1 MSTTVILQYPYWFL
15 IFCLLLG
22 AGYTVVLYYKND
34 FIQNPTV
41 QQKRIFIGLAA
52 FRFVAITVITF
63 FLLSPFI
70 RSRFTDVQKPEIII
84 LQDNSQSVANTFKS
98 AEDSAKYIS
107 DLQKLMNNFSENYS
121 VKLYPFSNKIA
132 ENDSLK
138 FNGKSTDISNAISQI
153 SNLYSN
159 QNVGAVILASDGI
172 YNQGSNP
179 IYNLS
184 SVKYPVYTVAMGDT
198 VPKKDLKVEKVYFNQ
213 IVYLGDKF
221 KIAVDASATGY
232 NNITSTLSV
241 SDVSAGKKLYAE
253 EVAFSK
259 ESLQSK
265 EFILEATKAGV
276 QHFRVQLNTVEGEYS
291 TANNVKDFFI
301 EVLDSH
307 QQILILAAAPHPDI
321 AALRQAVENNKN
333 YKVEVKF
340 LSDALGLNYNNYNAI
355 VLHQIPTVNGMPQ
368 SLAEQLT
375 KSKTSLWFIAGS
387 QTNIAQLNKMQN
399 AIQVAGYNQS
409 FNDVTATVSSN
420 FPLYN
425 LTDGLSTNIAKMPPL
440 AAPFGQYKIQPTAK
454 VLLQQKIGSVKTEYP
469 LLAFDETGSQKIVVL
484 LGEGL
489 FRWRLYDFQFN
500 KNHDFSNQFIQQII
514 QYLSVKED
522 KRPFKVLLAKNIFNE
537 NEPIV
542 FEAELYNQSY
552 ELINQPEV
560 KLSIKNEARNTTEF
574 TFARSGNGYRLETG
588 NFPEGNY
595 TYSASTKAGEKPYSA
610 SGKFTVAPLQLELL
624 NPVANHQLLYQ
635 ISSETGAQLFYYN
648 QLEALGKTIAENQN
662 IKPIL
667 HDTFKTDSIINLK
680 WIFFL
685 IVCLLSVEW
694 FVRKYLGGY

>member
-1 MSTTVILQYPYWFL
+1 MSTTVILQFPYWFL

-22 AGYTVVLYYKND
+22 AGYAVLLYYKND

-41 QQKRIFIGLAA
+41 QQKRIFIGLAI
-52 FRFVAITVITF
+52 FRFIAITIIAF

-84 LQDNSQSVANTFKS
+84 LQDNSQSVTNTFKT

-138 FNGKSTDISNAISQI
+138 FNSKSTDISNAISQI

-198 VPKKDLKVEKVYFNQ
+198 VPKKDLKVEKVYHNQ

-232 NNITSTLSV
+232 NNVTSTLSV
-241 SDVSAGKKLYAE
+241 NDVSAGKKLYAE
-253 EVAFSK
+253 EITFNK

-291 TANNVKDFFI
+291 TANNVKDFFV
-301 EVLDSH
+301 EVLDSR

-321 AALRQAVENNKN
+321 AALRQAIENNKN
-333 YKVEVKF
+333 YQVEVKF

-355 VLHQIPTVNGMPQ
+355 VLHQLPTVNGMPQ
-368 SLAEQLT
+368 GLAEQLA

-399 AIQVAGYNQS
+399 AIQVAGGNQS
-409 FNDVTATVSSN
+409 FNDVTATVATN

-425 LTDGLSTNIAKMPPL
+425 ITDGLSASTAKMPPL
-440 AAPFGQYKIQPTAK
+440 AAPFGQYKIQPTSK

-469 LLAFDETGSQKIVVL
+469 LLAFDESGSQKTAVL
-484 LGEGL
+484 VGEGL

-500 KNHDFSNQFIQQII
+500 KNHDFSNQFIQQVI

-522 KRPFKVLLAKNIFNE
+522 KRPFKVSLTKNIFNE

-560 KLSIKNEARNTTEF
+560 KLSIKDEAGKATEY
-574 TFARSGNGYRLETG
+574 TFARSGNGYRLEIG
-588 NFPEGNY
+588 NLPEGNY
-595 TYSASTKAGEKPYSA
+595 NYSASTKAADKPHNA
-610 SGKFTVAPLQLELL
+610 AGKFTIAPLQLELL
-624 NPVANHQLLYQ
+624 NSVANHQLLYQ
-635 ISSETGAQLFYYN
+635 ISNETGAELFYHN
-648 QLEALGKTIAENQN
+648 QLEALAKKIIENQN
-662 IKPIL
+662 IKPVL
-667 HDTFKTDSIINLK
+667 YDTFKTDSIINLK

-685 IVCLLSVEW
+685 IVSLLSVEW

>member
-1 MSTTVILQYPYWFL
+1 
-15 IFCLLLG
+15 LLLG
-22 AGYTVVLYYKND
+22 AGYAVLLYYKND

-41 QQKRIFIGLAA
+41 QQKRIFIGLAI
-52 FRFVAITVITF
+52 FRFIAITIIAF

-84 LQDNSQSVANTFKS
+84 LQDNSQSVTNTFKT

-138 FNGKSTDISNAISQI
+138 FNSKSTDISNAISQI

-198 VPKKDLKVEKVYFNQ
+198 VPKKDLKVEKVYHNQ

-232 NNITSTLSV
+232 NNVTSTLSV
-241 SDVSAGKKLYAE
+241 NDVSAGKKLYAE
-253 EVAFSK
+253 EITFNK

-291 TANNVKDFFI
+291 TANNVKDFFV
-301 EVLDSH
+301 EVLDSR

-321 AALRQAVENNKN
+321 AALRQAIENNKN
-333 YKVEVKF
+333 YQVEVKF

-355 VLHQIPTVNGMPQ
+355 VLHQLPTVNGMPQ
-368 SLAEQLT
+368 GLAEQLA

-399 AIQVAGYNQS
+399 AIQVAGGNQS
-409 FNDVTATVSSN
+409 FNDVTATVATN

-425 LTDGLSTNIAKMPPL
+425 ITDGLSASTAKMPPL
-440 AAPFGQYKIQPTAK
+440 AAPFGQYKIQPTSK

-469 LLAFDETGSQKIVVL
+469 LLAFDESGSQKTAVL
-484 LGEGL
+484 VGEGL

-500 KNHDFSNQFIQQII
+500 KNHDFSNQFIQQVI

-522 KRPFKVLLAKNIFNE
+522 KRPFKVSLTKNIFNE

-560 KLSIKNEARNTTEF
+560 KLSIKDEAGKATEY
-574 TFARSGNGYRLETG
+574 TFARSGNGYRLEIG
-588 NFPEGNY
+588 NLPEGNY
-595 TYSASTKAGEKPYSA
+595 NYSASTKAADKPHNA
-610 SGKFTVAPLQLELL
+610 AGKFTIAPLQLELL
-624 NPVANHQLLYQ
+624 NSVANHQLLYQ
-635 ISSETGAQLFYYN
+635 ISNETGAELFYHN
-648 QLEALGKTIAENQN
+648 QLEALAKKIIENQN
-662 IKPIL
+662 IKPVL
-667 HDTFKTDSIINLK
+667 YDTFKTDSIINLK

-685 IVCLLSVEW
+685 IVSLLSVEW